1 MKKGDHKGLGGNS
14 RRTERK
20 RNRYAAS
27 LERRDR
33 MLTNR
38 IAVVD
43 DAVKAAKNHDQVDD
57 LAAQR
62 AALVVRRRKV
72 ERLAAGCTVKPS
84 SVFAAMPT
92 GGDR

>member
-57 LAAQR
+57 L
-62 AALVVRRRKV
+62 VVRRRKV